1 MLVHV
6 LTPLH
11 HYMLNPSPSTVL
23 MMPMNVTATATSP
36 TTINVQWVQPPF
48 VNTIDDY
55 FISWEPFGLPDG
67 VVLQGGMEK
76 IQCTVTAGKRS
87 VSICTNLMEF
97 NITGLE
103 EFINYRVMVIASN
116 DVGNSTSGTATA
128 LTLPASEWYSILTV
142 YTPIQNLFVGLLY

>member
-1 MLVHV
+1 MLVYV

-23 MMPMNVTATATSP
+23 MMPMNVTATATSS

-48 VNTIDDY
+48 MNTIDDY

-67 VVLQGGMEK
+67 VMPQGGMAE
-76 IQCTVTAGKRS
+76 IQC
-87 VSICTNLMEF
+87 VSANSPMLPMTSCTDVMEF

-116 DVGNSTSGTATA
+116 DAGNGTSGTATA
-128 LTLPASEWYSILTV
+128 RTLPSSEW
-142 YTPIQNLFVGLLY
+142 

>member
-6 LTPLH
+6 LTPLY
-11 HYMLNPSPSTVL
+11 HYMLNPPPSTVL

-48 VNTIDDY
+48 MNTIDDY

-67 VVLQGGMEK
+67 VMLQGGMAE
-76 IQCTVTAGKRS
+76 IQCASANTPKNGTAN
-87 VSICTNLMEF
+87 CTDVMEF

-116 DVGNSTSGTATA
+116 DAGNGTSGTATTR
-128 LTLPASEWYSILTV
+128 TLPASEW
-142 YTPIQNLFVGLLY
+142 